1 MSMEKLNNI
10 SFIGMAGCG
19 KSTLGKA
26 ISDELDINFID
37 TDLLIEKKYKA
48 TLEEIKIENGYEFV
62 RDAEEE
68 VILSLNGIT
77 KIISTGGSA
86 VYSKKSME
94 HLKTFSSII
103 YIRTP
108 LEIIIER
115 IDIGQ
120 ERGLAVP
127 VGMSIPDI
135 YSEREPLYQKY
146 HDFVLD
152 GSKPVEQLVDEVEKI
167 YLNK

>member
-48 TLEEIKIENGYEFV
+48 TLEEIKTKNGYEFV
-62 RDAEEE
+62 RTAEEE
-68 VILSLNGIT
+68 VILSLNEAT

-94 HLKTFSSII
+94 HLKSFSNII
-103 YIRTP
+103 YIETA
-108 LEIIIER
+108 LETIINR
-115 IDIGQ
+115 INVGQ

-127 VGMSIPDI
+127 DGLTVPEI
-135 YSEREPLYQKY
+135 YAEREPLYNQY
-146 HDFVLD
+146 SDFILD
-152 GSKPVEQLVDEVEKI
+152 GSKSVKELTKSIQDDFF
-167 YLNK
+167 NS